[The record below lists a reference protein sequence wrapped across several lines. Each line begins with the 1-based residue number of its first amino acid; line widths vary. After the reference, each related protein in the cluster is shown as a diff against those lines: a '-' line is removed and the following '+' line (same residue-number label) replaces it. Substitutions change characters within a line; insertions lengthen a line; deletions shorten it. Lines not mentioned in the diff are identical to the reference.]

1 MLIDLDAVGD
11 AAAES
16 AAEKPRPSSPAAKS
30 RVPAPDL
37 IEEIRA
43 VAALDRSDAQ
53 RRLEAL
59 LLLGYASPEL
69 DRLRQELE
77 EKPAAEEATE
87 SPPEPTSAGK
97 EVESTSA
104 EIGIDLLEEL
114 GDLDVPVVSEPEA
127 HQNVGEILEAF
138 KREVEQ
144 QIAKDDHRAHYDL
157 AIGYKEM
164 GLIDEAIHEFQLAAS
179 SSELHREACSMIAM
193 CHWERQELAQAAEW
207 YRQALEQ
214 GTADDEAVA
223 GLRYDLAEVLLQGGD
238 AEEALE
244 HFRGVR
250 ELDPTFR
257 DVQGRVTEL
266 ENRLQS

>member
-1 MLIDLDAVGD
+1 M
-11 AAAES
+11 
-16 AAEKPRPSSPAAKS
+16 PRPSSPGAKT
-30 RVPAPDL
+30 RVPAADL

-43 VAALDRSDAQ
+43 VAALDRSDAR

-59 LLLGYASPEL
+59 LLLGYASPEVE
-69 DRLRQELE
+69 RLRRELE
-77 EKPAAEEATE
+77 QKPAAEDATE
-87 SPPEPTSAGK
+87 SPQEPTSAGSK
-97 EVESTSA
+97 VKSTST
-104 EIGIDLLEEL
+104 EIGIDLLEDLPNLE
-114 GDLDVPVVSEPEA
+114 DLDVPVVAEA
-127 HQNVGEILEAF
+127 EADEDVGEILEAF

-144 QIAKDDHRAHYDL
+144 QIAQDDHRAHYEL

-214 GTADDEAVA
+214 GTADDEAVP

-244 HFRGVR
+244 HFRGV
-250 ELDPTFR
+250 LAVDPAFR
-257 DVQGRVTEL
+257 DVQGRVAEL